1 MTTGG
6 LSYACPK
13 CNNPLFITFRVA
25 DLNAGLKRTLN
36 CPGCKTQYLL
46 DIRMET
52 REG

>member
-25 DLNAGLKRTLN
+25 DLTPGLKRAVN

-46 DIRMET
+46 DLRMET
-52 REG
+52 KGG